1 MINTFFSL
9 LLLLTFHT
17 NYLCNNSDLDLS
29 IRNNIN
35 GDFALVE
42 NLSEIKPGAFINI
55 KWGDKKLM
63 LPYSP
68 TLKYLSFSDKKWD
81 WRYEYDEDYHINEE
95 DPKLYEL
102 MPSGS
107 YNEYECKIIKKS
119 DNNDIN

>member
-42 NLSEIKPGAFINI
+42 DLSEIKPGAFINI
-55 KWGDKKLM
+55 EWKDKNLM

-81 WRYEYDEDYHINEE
+81 WRYEYDEDYHIKEE

-102 MPSGS
+102 IPSSS
-107 YNEYECKIIKKS
+107 YREYECKIIKK
-119 DNNDIN
+119 